1 MATKNF
7 VPRATGQGQIGTT
20 SKKWLKHNAISGSF
34 NQVSA
39 STILATNILGDISG
53 STSSTG
59 SFGRL
64 EVAGNSSL
72 TGDLTIGGNI
82 TIGDA
87 ATDSLVISADL
98 SSSLIPDA
106 SDVYNLG
113 SATQRWNNLFLSGS
127 VSASGGPH
135 SFFGNVGVGTTVP
148 SQLLTVAGNISGSGN
163 LDIDGNMTASGDVY
177 LGGSVGVGT
186 VNPPQKLTIKG
197 NISGSGNLDIDGN
210 VTASGDAYFGSN
222 VGIGTNNP
230 DARLHVSASK
240 MGHGLYVSGSAG
252 SPQVGIGTTSPGVAL
267 EVIGTV
273 SGSATSTGSFGR
285 VETAGNINTVG
296 RIYES
301 GTSVIDHATA
311 MAIVF
316 GG

>member
-20 SKKWLKHNAISGSF
+20 SKKWDKHIAISGAYSY
-34 NQVSA
+34 VS
-39 STILATNILGDISG
+39 SSG
-53 STSSTG
+53 TG
-59 SFGRL
+59 SFNHL
-64 EVAGNSSL
+64 LVAGNSVLS
-72 TGDLTIGGNI
+72 GDLTLGGDI

-87 ATDSLVISADL
+87 ATDSLVITADL

-106 SDVYNLG
+106 SDTYNLG

-127 VSASGGPH
+127 ISASGGPH
-135 SFFGNVGVGTTVP
+135 HLGGNVGLGNYAPTTTLSVTGDISGS
-148 SQLLTVAGNISGSGN
+148 SQLIILGNITGSGNLEVAGNISGSATSTGSFGYLYVAGN
-163 LDIDGNMTASGDVY
+163 ITASGTIRADAFQSVT
-177 LGGSVGVGT
+177 GGT
-186 VNPPQKLTIKG
+186 TIAFNDDINITGNITGSGNLEVAG
-197 NISGSGNLDIDGN
+197 NISGSATSTGSFGELRVSSTTLTINN
-210 VTASGDAYFGSN
+210 V
-222 VGIGTNNP
+222 
-230 DARLHVSASK
+230 
-240 MGHGLYVSGSAG
+240 
-252 SPQVGIGTTSPGVAL
+252 
-267 EVIGTV
+267 GTV

>member
-20 SKKWLKHNAISGSF
+20 SKRWLRHNAISGSF
-34 NQVSA
+34 THVSA
-39 STILATNILGDISG
+39 SVFQVTDLLGDISG
-53 STSSTG
+53 SISSTG

-87 ATDSLVISADL
+87 DTDSLSVSADL
-98 SSSLIPDA
+98 TSNLIPNA
-106 SDVYNLG
+106 SDSYNLG
-113 SATQRWNNLFLSGS
+113 SATKRWNNLFLSGS

-148 SQLLTVAGNISGSGN
+148 SQLLTVAGNISGSKTLWVGN
-163 LDIDGNMTASGDVY
+163 QSSYISASN
-177 LGGSVGVGT
+177 GSIRVT
-186 VNPPQKLTIKG
+186 G
-197 NISGSGNLDIDGN
+197 NI
-210 VTASGDAYFGSN
+210 
-222 VGIGTNNP
+222 
-230 DARLHVSASK
+230 
-240 MGHGLYVSGSAG
+240 
-252 SPQVGIGTTSPGVAL
+252 
-267 EVIGTV
+267 
-273 SGSATSTGSFGR
+273 SGSATSTGSFGEIR
-285 VETAGNINTVG
+285 ASSKTLTINNVGTVSG
-296 RIYES
+296 STSSTGSFGRIDASARIYES

>member
-20 SKKWLKHNAISGSF
+20 SKKWLRHTAISGSF
-34 NQVSA
+34 THVSA
-39 STILATNILGDISG
+39 SVFQVTDLLGDISG
-53 STSSTG
+53 SMTSTG

-72 TGDLTIGGNI
+72 TGDLTLGGNI
-82 TIGDA
+82 QIGDA
-87 ATDSLVISADL
+87 TTDSITITADL
-98 SSSLIPDA
+98 SSSIIPNVSDA
-106 SDVYNLG
+106 YNLG

-127 VSASGGPH
+127 ISASGGPH
-135 SFFGNVGVGTTVP
+135 HFEGNVGLGNYAPTTALSVTGVISGS
-148 SQLLTVAGNISGSGN
+148 SQLIILGNITGSGNLEVAGNISGSATSTGSFGY
-163 LDIDGNMTASGDVY
+163 LIVEGPITASGTVRADAFQSVT
-177 LGGSVGVGT
+177 GGT
-186 VNPPQKLTIKG
+186 TIAFNDDINITG
-197 NISGSGNLDIDGN
+197 NI
-210 VTASGDAYFGSN
+210 T
-222 VGIGTNNP
+222 
-230 DARLHVSASK
+230 
-240 MGHGLYVSGSAG
+240 GSAN
-252 SPQVGIGTTSPGVAL
+252 L
-267 EVIGTV
+267 EVAGNI

>member
-34 NQVSA
+34 THVSA
-39 STILATNILGDISG
+39 SVFQVTNLLGDISG

-82 TIGDA
+82 TICDA
-87 ATDSLVISADL
+87 DTDSLSVSADL
-98 SSSLIPDA
+98 TSNLIPNA
-106 SDVYNLG
+106 SDSYNLG
-113 SATQRWNNLFLSGS
+113 SATKRWNNLFLSGS

-148 SQLLTVAGNISGSGN
+148 SQLLTVAGNISGSKTLWVGN
-163 LDIDGNMTASGDVY
+163 QSSYISASN
-177 LGGSVGVGT
+177 GSIRVT
-186 VNPPQKLTIKG
+186 G
-197 NISGSGNLDIDGN
+197 NI
-210 VTASGDAYFGSN
+210 
-222 VGIGTNNP
+222 
-230 DARLHVSASK
+230 
-240 MGHGLYVSGSAG
+240 
-252 SPQVGIGTTSPGVAL
+252 
-267 EVIGTV
+267 
-273 SGSATSTGSFGR
+273 SGSATSTGSFGEIR
-285 VETAGNINTVG
+285 ASSKTLTINNVGTVSGSSASTGSFG
-296 RIYES
+296 RIDASARIFES

>member
-20 SKKWLKHNAISGSF
+20 SKKWDKHIAISGAYSY
-34 NQVSA
+34 VS
-39 STILATNILGDISG
+39 SSG
-53 STSSTG
+53 TG
-59 SFGRL
+59 SFNHLLVG
-64 EVAGNSSL
+64 GNSVLS
-72 TGDLTIGGNI
+72 GDLTLGGDI

-87 ATDSLVISADL
+87 ASDNLIITADL

-106 SDVYNLG
+106 SDTYNLG

-127 VSASGGPH
+127 ISASGGPH
-135 SFFGNVGVGTTVP
+135 HFEGNVGLGNYAPTTTLSVTCVI
-148 SQLLTVAGNISGSGN
+148 SGSIQLIILGNITGSGNLEVAGNISGSA
-163 LDIDGNMTASGDVY
+163 TST
-177 LGGSVGVGT
+177 GSFGELRVSST
-186 VNPPQKLTIKG
+186 TLTM
-197 NISGSGNLDIDGN
+197 NN
-210 VTASGDAYFGSN
+210 V
-222 VGIGTNNP
+222 
-230 DARLHVSASK
+230 
-240 MGHGLYVSGSAG
+240 
-252 SPQVGIGTTSPGVAL
+252 
-267 EVIGTV
+267 GTV

-285 VETAGNINTVG
+285 VETAGDIKTVG

>member
-20 SKKWLKHNAISGSF
+20 SKKWDKHIAISGAYSY
-34 NQVSA
+34 VS
-39 STILATNILGDISG
+39 SSG
-53 STSSTG
+53 TG
-59 SFGRL
+59 SFNHL
-64 EVAGNSSL
+64 LVAGNSVLS
-72 TGDLTIGGNI
+72 GDLTLGGDI

-87 ATDSLVISADL
+87 ATDSLVITADL

-106 SDVYNLG
+106 SDTYNLG

-127 VSASGGPH
+127 ISASGGPH
-135 SFFGNVGVGTTVP
+135 HFGGNVGFGNYAPTTTLSVTGDISGS
-148 SQLLTVAGNISGSGN
+148 SQLIIAGNITGSGNLEVAGNISGSA
-163 LDIDGNMTASGDVY
+163 TST
-177 LGGSVGVGT
+177 GSFGELRVSST
-186 VNPPQKLTIKG
+186 TLTI
-197 NISGSGNLDIDGN
+197 NN
-210 VTASGDAYFGSN
+210 V
-222 VGIGTNNP
+222 
-230 DARLHVSASK
+230 
-240 MGHGLYVSGSAG
+240 
-252 SPQVGIGTTSPGVAL
+252 
-267 EVIGTV
+267 GTV

>member
-34 NQVSA
+34 THVSA
-39 STILATNILGDISG
+39 SVFQVTNLLGDISG

-72 TGDLTIGGNI
+72 AGNLTLGGNI
-82 TIGDA
+82 TLGDA
-87 ATDSLVISADL
+87 DTDSLSVSADL
-98 SSSLIPDA
+98 TSNLIPNA
-106 SDVYNLG
+106 SDSYNLG
-113 SATQRWNNLFLSGS
+113 SATKRWNNLFLSGS
-127 VSASGGPH
+127 ISASGGPH
-135 SFFGNVGVGTTVP
+135 H
-148 SQLLTVAGNISGSGN
+148 
-163 LDIDGNMTASGDVY
+163 
-177 LGGSVGVGT
+177 LGG
-186 VNPPQKLTIKG
+186 
-197 NISGSGNLDIDGN
+197 
-210 VTASGDAYFGSN
+210 N
-222 VGIGTNNP
+222 VGIGNYAPPEVLTVKG
-230 DARLHVSASK
+230 DISAS
-240 MGHGLYVSGSAG
+240 GDFHGLSGTLTLGG
-252 SPQVGIGTTSPGVAL
+252 SI
-267 EVIGTV
+267 